1 MLTCILLK
9 LQAAAPR
16 WKAEPRWEDAGLSA
30 LQSCYQTA
38 LHLAICQGQL
48 YFFPSTDGEDFLG
61 SCHIWAP
68 GFEVGA
74 GRWLVGWGRGEALVQ
89 KVWGAAH
96 KCNWSL
102 GIFTWGLI
110 NMPLKHSRHICPTEQ
125 RQRQIITIRN
135 FFFFFFLTPLDFNQQ
150 LTDKVS
156 GCLGC
161 LTLMWIDKALL
172 SCYLQKAR
180 QD

>member
-9 LQAAAPR
+9 LQSTAPR
-16 WKAEPRWEDAGLSA
+16 WKAKPGWKDAGLSA
-30 LQSCYQTA
+30 LLSNPS
-38 LHLAICQGQL
+38 LHCTWLFVKVNIFSSIA
-48 YFFPSTDGEDFLG
+48 DGGDFL
-61 SCHIWAP
+61 AP
-68 GFEVGA
+68 ATFKRLDLRFGA
-74 GRWLVGWGRGEALVQ
+74 GRWLAVGREVGLVQ

-125 RQRQIITIRN
+125 RQRQIIMIRN
-135 FFFFFFLTPLDFNQQ
+135 FFILLLWIFYQQ

-161 LTLMWIDKALL
+161 LTLMWTDKALL

-180 QD
+180 PD

>member
-9 LQAAAPR
+9 LQTGAPR
-16 WKAEPRWEDAGLSA
+16 WKAAPRWEDAGLSRCIHVSKP
-30 LQSCYQTA
+30 LSA

-48 YFFPSTDGEDFLG
+48 FFHHGRRRILG

-68 GFEVGA
+68 GFEVG
-74 GRWLVGWGRGEALVQ
+74 VGGGGRGTGSES
-89 KVWGAAH
+89 WGAAH

-125 RQRQIITIRN
+125 RQRQIMMIRT
-135 FFFFFFLTPLDFNQQ
+135 FFFPPLDFYQQ
-150 LTDKVS
+150 LTDKVL